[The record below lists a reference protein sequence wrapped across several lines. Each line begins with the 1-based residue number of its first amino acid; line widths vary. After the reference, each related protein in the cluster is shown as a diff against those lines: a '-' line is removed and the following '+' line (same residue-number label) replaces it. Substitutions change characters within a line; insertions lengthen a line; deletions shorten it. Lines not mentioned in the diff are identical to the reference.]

1 MCMKEEA
8 ETILALTLDLADR
21 KQGTVYKCGEGGSGL
36 LPGQL
41 REYLS
46 RQFPSDETMVP
57 VPVFHGTDR
66 NVLEIE
72 QEDIPMFRDNLW
84 FAAKELYHM
93 LRESPWKYSAVLY
106 PHEKDSWDLLG
117 RYTDLDQE
125 DLREVMEWIMPEL
138 LAHGGAETPALYVSS
153 LDDALV
159 YAPMASHFG
168 IIGHC
173 AHTLATAAR
182 TLFDASTFTPEL
194 KKALAFVD
202 VFDATES
209 RPVVLMFCKLAR
221 SSMVHADGRAVEPC
235 EYLEPMTK
243 KECDWKYTK
252 PLSLSDGVELK
263 ITQSDLEE
271 FRQVLAE
278 FFGEPDVPGA

>member
-8 ETILALTLDLADR
+8 ETSLALPLDLDDR
-21 KQGTVYKCGEGGSGL
+21 KQETVYTCGEGGNGL
-36 LPGQL
+36 DAGQL
-41 REYLS
+41 RDYLA
-46 RQFPSDETMVP
+46 RQFPSDETMLP

-93 LRESPWKYSAVLY
+93 LKQSPWKYSAVLY
-106 PHEKDSWDLLG
+106 PHEGDSWDLLG
-117 RYTDLDQE
+117 RYTDLDRE

-138 LAHGGAETPALYVSS
+138 LDNEGEETPALCVSS

-159 YAPMASHFG
+159 YAPMAAHFG
-168 IIGHC
+168 IVGHC
-173 AHTLATAAR
+173 AHELAAAAR
-182 TLFDASTFTPEL
+182 SLFDASAFTAEL

-202 VFDATES
+202 VFAGTAS
-209 RPVVLMFCKLAR
+209 RPVVLMFCHLAR
-221 SSMVHADGRAVEPC
+221 SSMVHEDGRAVEPF
-235 EYLEPMTK
+235 EYLEPMTR
-243 KECDWKYTK
+243 KECAWKYTK

-263 ITQSDLEE
+263 ITRSDLEE

-278 FFGEPDVPGA
+278 FFGEPEEITP

>member
-8 ETILALTLDLADR
+8 ETTLALTLDLAAR
-21 KQGTVYKCGEGGSGL
+21 KHGTVYKCGEGGSGL

-46 RQFPSDETMVP
+46 RQFPSDETMIP

-106 PHEKDSWDLLG
+106 PHERDSWDLLG

-138 LAHGGAETPALYVSS
+138 LAHGGAETPAL
-153 LDDALV
+153 
-159 YAPMASHFG
+159 
-168 IIGHC
+168 C

-182 TLFDASTFTPEL
+182 TLFDASAFTPEL

-221 SSMVHADGRAVEPC
+221 SSMVHEDGRTVEPC

>member
-1 MCMKEEA
+1 
-8 ETILALTLDLADR
+8 
-21 KQGTVYKCGEGGSGL
+21 
-36 LPGQL
+36 
-41 REYLS
+41 
-46 RQFPSDETMVP
+46 MVP

-106 PHEKDSWDLLG
+106 PHERDSWDLLG

-221 SSMVHADGRAVEPC
+221 SSMVHEDGRAVEPC